1 MPLPDSHSAS
11 AIAEINPL
19 AADSLYCSF
28 VNHRVD
34 SLPRVTLAFRPG
46 TTRTAYSLIRSTKF
60 IDSIRRKHHGP
71 SAPEA
76 AKKETP
82 AVPERE
88 EGDQTAEE
96 ACRSGS
102 PSDPP
107 LILIADG

>member
-1 MPLPDSHSAS
+1 MH
-11 AIAEINPL
+11 AI
-19 AADSLYCSF
+19 SLHFMFYSF
-28 VNHRVD
+28 GNHRVD
-34 SLPRVTLAFRPG
+34 SLPRVTPAFSPG
-46 TTRTAYSLIRSTKF
+46 TTRTAYSLNRSTKF

-76 AKKETP
+76 AKEETP

-96 ACRSGS
+96 ACWRGS

>member
-1 MPLPDSHSAS
+1 MYLRKMRRSGQRQAGCPL
-11 AIAEINPL
+11 N
-19 AADSLYCSF
+19 
-28 VNHRVD
+28 
-34 SLPRVTLAFRPG
+34 
-46 TTRTAYSLIRSTKF
+46 RSTKF
-60 IDSIRRKHHGP
+60 IDSFRRKHHGP

-76 AKKETP
+76 AKEETP
-82 AVPERE
+82 AVSERE

>member
-1 MPLPDSHSAS
+1 MTPSGRWRTIERFKWRLVTRVLGLP
-11 AIAEINPL
+11 
-19 AADSLYCSF
+19 
-28 VNHRVD
+28 
-34 SLPRVTLAFRPG
+34 LPRVTPAFRPG
-46 TTRTAYSLIRSTKF
+46 TTRTAYSLNRSTKF
-60 IDSIRRKHHGP
+60 IDSIRRRHHGP

-76 AKKETP
+76 AKEETP

-96 ACRSGS
+96 ACRRGS

>member
-11 AIAEINPL
+11 AIAEIKPL

-34 SLPRVTLAFRPG
+34 SLPRVTPAFSPG
-46 TTRTAYSLIRSTKF
+46 TTRTAYSLNRSTKF

-76 AKKETP
+76 AKEETP

-96 ACRSGS
+96 AGRSGS

>member
-1 MPLPDSHSAS
+1 MPLPDSHSVS
-11 AIAEINPL
+11 AIAEIKPL
-19 AADSLYCSF
+19 AADGLYCSF

-34 SLPRVTLAFRPG
+34 SLPRVTPAFRPG
-46 TTRTAYSLIRSTKF
+46 TTRTAYSLNRPTKF
-60 IDSIRRKHHGP
+60 IDSIKRKHHGP

-76 AKKETP
+76 AKEETP

-88 EGDQTAEE
+88 EGDQTAEKT
-96 ACRSGS
+96 CRRGN